1 MILEILSAFQI
12 VKAQPKVEIIWGKSN
27 EQIRQE
33 QQVRDQQER
42 DRGLSYT
49 GNGSVE
55 IIGESD
61 EECVIY
67 ARRITGNPKI
77 RGYAGNL
84 QPEGQ
89 EPKEGSVALERGH
102 VSVVVAI
109 LDDKVILNDA
119 NYLKGKITQRIVSK
133 SSIKGYIY

>member
-1 MILEILSAFQI
+1 MLLELLSAFQI
-12 VKAQPKVEIIWGKSN
+12 AHTQPKVEIIWGKSN

-33 QQVRDQQER
+33 QEVI
-42 DRGLSYT
+42 DRGTSYT

-55 IIGESD
+55 IIGESN

-67 ARRITGNPKI
+67 ARRITGNNKI
-77 RGYAGNL
+77 HGYAGNL

-89 EPKEGSVALERGH
+89 EPKVGSVALERGH

-109 LDDKVILNDA
+109 LDDEIIINDA
-119 NYLKGKITQRIVSK
+119 NYIKHKITKRKVPK
-133 SSIKGYIY
+133 SSIRGYIY

>member
-1 MILEILSAFQI
+1 MILELLSAFQI
-12 VKAQPKVEIIWGKSN
+12 AYTQPKVEIIWGKSN

-33 QQVRDQQER
+33 QQVRD
-42 DRGLSYT
+42 RGKIIYW
-49 GNGSVE
+49 NGEVT
-55 IIGESD
+55 IIGESND
-61 EECVIY
+61 ECVIY
-67 ARRITGNPKI
+67 ARRITGNQKI

>member
-12 VKAQPKVEIIWGKSN
+12 VKAQPKVEIILGKSN
-27 EQIRQE
+27 EQIRIE
-33 QQVRDQQER
+33 QQVRD
-42 DRGLSYT
+42 RGKIIYW
-49 GNGSVE
+49 NGEVT
-55 IIGESD
+55 IIGESND
-61 EECVIY
+61 ECVIY
-67 ARRITGNPKI
+67 ARRITGNQKI

>member
-12 VKAQPKVEIIWGKSN
+12 VKAQPKVEIILGKSN

-89 EPKEGSVALERGH
+89 EPKVGSVALERGH
-102 VSVVVAI
+102 VSVVIAV
-109 LDDKVILNDA
+109 LDDEIILNDA
-119 NYLKGKITQRIVSK
+119 NYIKHKITKRQVLK
-133 SSIKGYIY
+133 SSIRGYIY